1 MTKTMLRAALLATA
15 TLPAAAFAQDAAP
28 IEEEAL
34 PPEEEAAPPADEASL
49 PEAEG
54 NEIVVTATKREQT
67 LQDVPIAVSVATGET
82 LERAAVRDL
91 KDLQSL
97 VPSLRVTQ
105 LQSSAN
111 TNFIIRG
118 FGNGAN
124 NAGIEPSVGVF
135 VDGVYRSRTAAQIG
149 DLPDV
154 QRVEVLRGPQ
164 STLFGKNAS
173 AGVISLVTREPSFK
187 FRGNVEASYGNFNA
201 IVLKGYVS
209 GPVTEN
215 IAASLSGRIN
225 KRDGYVS
232 DAGWGGKSN
241 ERDRWFARGQVLIEP
256 SDQLKVR
263 LIADYDKINEV
274 CCAVVNVRRS
284 AATSALEAL
293 GGKVNPA
300 SDPFGDVAWS
310 NFASSNDI
318 ENWGISGQADYQV
331 GPLKLT
337 SITAWRES
345 SSLTNQ
351 DSDFTSADLIG
362 GNLGRTNID
371 TFTQELRVSAGF
383 MDVFNAML
391 GAYYFDEKVETS
403 NALTYGTQFRPY
415 VNLLSA
421 GGVSVL
427 ETQVLGLPLNTF
439 QKAGQGLFDDFRM
452 KNTAWSVFGNVDVK
466 LGKVTLTLGANY
478 TRDRKTVTSNVTST
492 DTFSA
497 LDLVAIGNGVI
508 RNTVIANKV
517 GAQLGLPGAADA
529 TQIQNWAAGNLA
541 TYNTIVAGAVSFA
554 NANQTNPSVN
564 PLLALRPLQF
574 LPPFRNFPNA
584 VETGKTSD
592 GDWSWTARLAYDLSD
607 SVNVYASYA
616 TGFKASSFN
625 LSRDS
630 RPLASDYGALAS
642 GGLLVPNL
650 TTGSRYAGPE
660 NAKVIELGLKAK
672 WDVASANLTLFKQQI
687 DGFQSNTFTGTG
699 FALAN
704 AGRQTTLGVEFD
716 GMVKPHR
723 DLTLTVSMVYLDPK
737 YDSYVGSPLGD
748 ASGLAPAGIPNLSAT
763 FGAQW
768 SKELASG
775 NRIVLR
781 GDYHYEAP
789 VQVLDGL
796 PGFIQRDAL
805 GQVISYQ
812 PGFDAARPFRREVN
826 DLGASATWIM
836 TNGLELSVWGRNL
849 LDDRYLVQIF
859 DFVAQS
865 GSVSGYPNQPRT
877 YGVSARFKW

>member
-1 MTKTMLRAALLATA
+1 MTKNLFRAVLLATA

-34 PPEEEAAPPADEASL
+34 PPEEEAAPPADDASM

-91 KDLQSL
+91 KDLQTL

-173 AGVISLVTREPSFK
+173 AGVISLVTREPSFR

-201 IVLKGYVS
+201 IVLKGYVT
-209 GPVTEN
+209 GAITEN
-215 IAASLSGRIN
+215 VAASLSGGIN
-225 KRDGYVS
+225 KRDGYVT
-232 DAGWGGKSN
+232 DPGWGGKSN

-256 SDQLKVR
+256 NDQLKVR
-263 LIADYDKINEV
+263 LIADYDKIDEV
-274 CCAVVNVRRS
+274 CCAVVNIRRS
-284 AATSALEAL
+284 GATAALEAL

-300 SDPFGDVAWS
+300 TEPFGDVAWS
-310 NFASSNDI
+310 NFPSSNEI

-362 GNLGRTNID
+362 ANVGRTNID

-383 MDVFNAML
+383 MDLFNAML
-391 GAYYFDEKVETS
+391 GAYYFDESVKTD

-421 GGVSVL
+421 GGVTTL

-439 QKAGQGLFDDFRM
+439 QKAGQGLFDSYSM
-452 KNTAWSVFGNVDVK
+452 KNTAWSVFGNLDLK

-478 TRDRKTVTSNVTST
+478 TRDRKAVVSNVTST
-492 DTFSA
+492 DTFSG

-517 GAQLGLPGAADA
+517 GGQLGLPGPADPTQIKAFALSNFNVYSAILAGATSYADA
-529 TQIQNWAAGNLA
+529 NQ
-541 TYNTIVAGAVSFA
+541 A
-554 NANQTNPSVN
+554 NPAVN
-564 PLLALRPLQF
+564 PLLALKPLQF

-616 TGFKASSFN
+616 TGFKATSFN

-630 RPLASDYGALAS
+630 RPLASDYAALAA

-650 TTGSRYAGPE
+650 TNGSRFAGPE

-672 WDVASANLTLFKQQI
+672 WDMASANLTLFKQQI

-704 AGRQTTLGVEFD
+704 AGRQTTLGIEFD

-748 ASGLAPAGIPNLSAT
+748 ASGLAPAGISNLAAT

-826 DLGASATWIM
+826 DLGASATFIM
-836 TNGLELSVWGRNL
+836 TSGLELSVWGRNL

-859 DFVAQS
+859 DSVVQS